1 MAALYT
7 EAASRC
13 NARCGEGR
21 GFNYYDRRGGNRCFE
36 ACIPEVMELKHY
48 GDFLNAERDNMIIV
62 DFFGMHVN
70 KESTDLLGDEAKHF
84 KKRCIGE
91 KNN

>member
-13 NARCGEGR
+13 NGRCGEGG
-21 GFNYYDRRGGNRCFE
+21 GFPYNERQGGNRCFE
-36 ACIPEVMELKHY
+36 ACIPEVMDLKHY
-48 GDFLNAERDNMIIV
+48 GTFLNAERDNMHIV

-84 KKRCIGE
+84 KGRCMG
-91 KNN
+91 